1 MMDSDMES
9 EIADLRKLLAQEVLA
24 LDKLVTYRTLSR
36 SLKIHVNLAKELLYD
51 FHKSQNAKEPGTVH
65 ATYLVYGTRKS
76 PDAHDDD
83 DVEMTDSVSDHD
95 VSIFQ
100 AVPTQTLALIREE
113 ALEETLQQ
121 YEEVKSIHVYSVALH
136 HMRDIQFLSDAGE
149 QVIEVSYEENFSV
162 GANRTYG
169 TIINPDTRKR
179 ARRAGASPPP
189 EPAKPQPKPQV
200 KQETKPTINI
210 KAEPPKLTF
219 GKPTANKP
227 TANTTAKKVA
237 TTSAPTLKR
246 QGSSGGIGQMFAKQA
261 SKPKKPAAPKPKE
274 EAPAPALS
282 DEGEDD
288 DEPMPEAK
296 QAAEEDGKSRR
307 DRQAELRRMMDESDG
322 EEDGEESKSR
332 PESPA
337 DEPMDEDPAPP
348 EPEAKADEGPAEVV
362 ASTGDGRRRG
372 RRRVMKKKQIM
383 DDQGYLVTI
392 QEQGWESFSEE
403 EAPAPKPQKAK
414 PAAAE
419 KAAPAAKSKK
429 AAPKGQGNIMSFFGK
444 K

>member
-1 MMDSDMES
+1 
-9 EIADLRKLLAQEVLA
+9 
-24 LDKLVTYRTLSR
+24 
-36 SLKIHVNLAKELLYD
+36 
-51 FHKSQNAKEPGTVH
+51 
-65 ATYLVYGTRKS
+65 
-76 PDAHDDD
+76 
-83 DVEMTDSVSDHD
+83 
-95 VSIFQ
+95 
-100 AVPTQTLALIREE
+100 
-113 ALEETLQQ
+113 
-121 YEEVKSIHVYSVALH
+121 
-136 HMRDIQFLSDAGE
+136 MRDIQFLSDAGE

-282 DEGEDD
+282 DEGEGD

-348 EPEAKADEGPAEVV
+348 EPEAKSDEGPAEVV

-383 DDQGYLVTI
+383 DDQGYLGEWQYEPTRARAFIYSLHLSGCMLTTEPFHQSPYKSRAGSLSPRRRRRHRNHRRRSPRRPRRRHQLPSRRRRRPRARGTSCPSSARNETRPDLLLLLLLPSHDVFESARANTTPRVALVLRANCQGVVDATI
-392 QEQGWESFSEE
+392 RSRKGSSDNLQASTSFRCYTTSMTT
-403 EAPAPKPQKAK
+403 PKI
-414 PAAAE
+414 AALPPFAYLHVFVFDG
-419 KAAPAAKSKK
+419 PIHS
-429 AAPKGQGNIMSFFGK
+429 
-444 K
+444 